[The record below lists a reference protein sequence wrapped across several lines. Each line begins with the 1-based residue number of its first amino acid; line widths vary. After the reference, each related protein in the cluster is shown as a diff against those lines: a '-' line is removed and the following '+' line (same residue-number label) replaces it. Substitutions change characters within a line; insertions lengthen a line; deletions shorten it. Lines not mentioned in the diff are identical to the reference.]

1 MKHSSARRSNLFLM
15 EMILAILFFAL
26 ASMVC
31 MKLFAA
37 AHDLSRKTSDS
48 NFAMTAVKSAV
59 SYFEAGD
66 GSLESLMSAYPDSTS
81 EDSTLTV
88 YYDKNQRLCTQSEA
102 FYRIKV
108 TIKSSSEQLTVATIT
123 AYDSGQEELFALDA
137 SCYQPIKVGD

>member
-15 EMILAILFFAL
+15 DMILAILFFAL

-31 MKLFAA
+31 MRLFAA
-37 AHDLSRKTSDS
+37 AHNLSRKTSDS

-66 GSLESLMSAYPDSTS
+66 GSLESLMTEYPDSTLENS
-81 EDSTLTV
+81 VLTV
-88 YYDKNQRLCTQSEA
+88 YYDKNQRLCTQSESV
-102 FYRIKV
+102 YRIKIS
-108 TIKSSSEQLTVATIT
+108 IKSSSKQLTVATIT
-123 AYDSGQEELFALDA
+123 AYDSGQQDLFALDA